1 MKEKIILIGGG
12 GHCKSCI
19 DVIEQED
26 RFDIGGVVER
36 SRSTE
41 SRKILGYPI
50 LGTDDDLPELRKQFE
65 YALITVGQ
73 IKIAMPRTRLYRLIK
88 DLNFNLPAI
97 VSSTAYVSR
106 HASIGEGTIVMHH
119 ALINVGAKIG
129 ANCIVNTKALLEH
142 DAIVEDHCHIA
153 TGAVI
158 NGGTRVGTGT
168 FIGSNAVA
176 REYIS
181 IEENSVIGCGAK
193 IIKSSPSIL

>member
-1 MKEKIILIGGG
+1 M
-12 GHCKSCI
+12 
-19 DVIEQED
+19 
-26 RFDIGGVVER
+26 
-36 SRSTE
+36 
-41 SRKILGYPI
+41 ILGYPI
-50 LGTDDDLPELRKQFE
+50 LGTDDDLPKLRKQFG

-73 IKIAMPRTRLYRLIK
+73 IKTAKQRKRLYSLLK
-88 DLNFNLPAI
+88 DLNFDLPAI
-97 VSSTAYVSR
+97 ISPTAYVSR